1 MSQSYF
7 SMVKG
12 KKMRTA
18 FDAWAQREGQIV
30 RRREDKPEEYLVS
43 ETQRRWVIW
52 QAALAHAASVS
63 VPTGSAAQRERVLDE
78 VLAACAQLDRDVGI
92 DDVLT
97 LIASLKTPARKGNR
111 KEGAKHAL

>member
-1 MSQSYF
+1 
-7 SMVKG
+7 
-12 KKMRTA
+12 MRTA

-63 VPTGSAAQRERVLDE
+63 VPVGVAVNTLALRERVLDE

-92 DDVLT
+92 DDVLKLVT
-97 LIASLKTPARKGNR
+97 SLKALPRKGNR
-111 KEGAKHAL
+111 KEPRHAL